1 MMRRLAVLLL
11 VAAAAVTAGEVS
23 LAPDGWF
30 RTAAGDLF
38 VPLGGFHGN
47 ELPVASLGLSADEF
61 ARVEPHLFT
70 AQKTA
75 GQGHVDLW
83 DASDPMLREWFAQLA
98 AQGVTAIR
106 VFPRARVN
114 GDTLDL
120 CGKLNP
126 ELRQVLS
133 RAFAAARPYGIRF
146 LVQILPEP
154 TISGYWNHTLVERYA
169 LPRYSK
175 EELARLTPP
184 QRRFLIDG
192 KHVERTEWFEDPDV
206 LACQKLYL
214 ESALAWIATEPQ
226 VFALEVY
233 NEQGWGRPPLAR
245 QREFP
250 NNGEDA
256 EIAWTREIVSFIHQ
270 LLPGMPVTISHP
282 GYGVTGYDPILWS
295 ARTGVDFYSAHFYA
309 GDCGENEQVD
319 FAAVTAASSAVVRA
333 GVVSFPG
340 EWGVLK
346 TGVPE
351 SVRRRAHR
359 DALWLTLLGGAPG
372 FMQWTYDFLD
382 EYRWPSRVL
391 RALPHGF
398 SPGAPPAVRNIAARW
413 TAFQGAPAAHKPPLY
428 QVNRERRADAN
439 LRRIFVEYR
448 RSLAKG
454 VPLAFT
460 LKGRNLAPR
469 AAPVRAAGGYELTY
483 LGDRARRTWVVYLRS
498 RKTSVFDG
506 VFLGEPVK
514 APLRLRFRLPD
525 GEYQAA
531 LIDLGSGAVM
541 RFAPRPHSTLNVS
554 RGTDSD
560 YVLVVTAGPLAL

>member
-11 VAAAAVTAGEVS
+11 AAGAAAIAGEVS
-23 LAPDGWF
+23 LAADGWF
-30 RTAAGDLF
+30 RTAGGDLF

-47 ELPVASLGLSADEF
+47 ALPVASLGLSAEEF
-61 ARVEPHLFT
+61 ARLQPHLFT

-83 DASDPMLREWFAQLA
+83 DASDPMLRGWFAQLA
-98 AQGVTAIR
+98 AEGVTAIR

-126 ELRQVLS
+126 ELRDVLS

-154 TISGYWNHTLVERYA
+154 TISGYWNHRLVERYA
-169 LPRYSK
+169 LPRYSRQ
-175 EELARLTPP
+175 ELAQLTPS
-184 QRRFLIDG
+184 QRRFLIEG
-192 KHVERTEWFEDPDV
+192 KHVERTEWFTDPDV

-233 NEQGWGRPPLAR
+233 NEQGWGRPLPAR
-245 QREFP
+245 QNEFP
-250 NNGEDA
+250 NDGEDA

-270 LLPGMPVTISHP
+270 HLPGMPVTISHP
-282 GYGVTGYDPILWS
+282 GYGVTGYDPIAWS
-295 ARTGVDFYSAHFYA
+295 ARTGVDFYSTHFYA
-309 GDCGENEQVD
+309 GDCGANAQVD
-319 FAAVTAASSAVVRA
+319 FAAVTAASSAIVRA
-333 GVVSFPG
+333 GIVNFPG

-351 SVRRRAHR
+351 SIRRRAHR

-372 FMQWTYDFLD
+372 FMQWAYDFLD
-382 EYRWPSRVL
+382 EYRWPNRVM
-391 RALPHGF
+391 RALPRGF
-398 SPGAPPAVRNIAARW
+398 SPGAPAAVRNIAAPWR
-413 TAFQGAPAAHKPPLY
+413 AFQDAPAGRRPSGY
-428 QVNRERRADAN
+428 QVRPERRADAN
-439 LRRIFVEYR
+439 LRRILFEYR

-460 LKGRNLAPR
+460 LKGRNTRAP
-469 AAPVRAAGGYELTY
+469 AAPLRAEGGYELAY
-483 LGDRARRTWVVYLRS
+483 LEDTTRGTWVAYLRS
-498 RKTSVFDG
+498 RKTGVFNG
-506 VFLGEPVK
+506 LFLGEPVK
-514 APLRLRFRLPD
+514 APLRLRFRLPAGD
-525 GEYQAA
+525 YHAA
-531 LIDLGSGAVM
+531 LIDLETGAVQ
-541 RFAPRPHSTLNVS
+541 RFEPRPRFRLNVS
-554 RGTDSD
+554 PATDSD
-560 YVLVVTAGPLAL
+560 YVLVVTAGPLEL